1 MIIIYFYY
9 VFFSLSCLS
18 CLQVIVDNV
27 EMHSALPKAFE
38 IIGYCPQT
46 DAIESA
52 VTAKEFLVFYGISSG
67 FTKSQA
73 QDVAE

>member
-1 MIIIYFYY
+1 
-9 VFFSLSCLS
+9 
-18 CLQVIVDNV
+18 VDNV
-27 EMHSALPKAFE
+27 EVHSALSEAFE

-46 DAIESA
+46 DAVWPA
-52 VTAKEFLVFYGISSG
+52 VTAKELLVFYGISSG